1 VAHEAARNGT
11 LPEGFK
17 EWALADQKGWTVAH
31 EAAQSGIM
39 GNGMPRE
46 CLEWKDFNGVSVRE
60 ILANSTKKTHPLLER
75 EIANSWLF
83 HAFFL
88 DFY

>member
-60 ILANSTKKTHPLLER
+60 ILANSTKKNLE
-75 EIANSWLF
+75 NGMS
-83 HAFFL
+83 
-88 DFY
+88 